1 MRFIPSLTVFAISAT
16 ILAFQLPVQADM
28 TAKVVSIGD
37 GDTLTVQQ
45 SNRKVTIRLA
55 CVDATE
61 RAQTPWGAES
71 TAKLKG
77 LLPIGQQVRI
87 REVEKDK
94 YGRTVGEVFVGN
106 RSINLTLVQTGAA
119 VVYRQYLK
127 GCAGNE
133 NQYLSAEQQ
142 ARSQRIGFW
151 NQANPVMPWDFRRG
165 NGARKPPASTPK
177 PKPVGQQFPSCVNSD
192 CNCSD
197 FQSRAQVD
205 AVFRAYPGD
214 PFKLDGDSDGVPCE
228 SIRS

>member
-1 MRFIPSLTVFAISAT
+1 
-16 ILAFQLPVQADM
+16 M

-45 SNRKVTIRLA
+45 SNRKVTVRLS
-55 CVDATE
+55 CVDAPE

-106 RSINLTLVQTGAA
+106 RSINLTLVQTGVA

-127 GCAGNE
+127 GCVGNE
-133 NQYLSAEQQ
+133 NQYL
-142 ARSQRIGFW
+142 
-151 NQANPVMPWDFRRG
+151 
-165 NGARKPPASTPK
+165 
-177 PKPVGQQFPSCVNSD
+177 
-192 CNCSD
+192 
-197 FQSRAQVD
+197 
-205 AVFRAYPGD
+205 
-214 PFKLDGDSDGVPCE
+214 
-228 SIRS
+228 